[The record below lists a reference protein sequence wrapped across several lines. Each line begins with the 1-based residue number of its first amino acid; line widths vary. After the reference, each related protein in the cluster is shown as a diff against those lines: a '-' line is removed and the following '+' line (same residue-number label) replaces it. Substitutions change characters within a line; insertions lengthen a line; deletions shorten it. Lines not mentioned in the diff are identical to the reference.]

1 MGKTTSHPWHRS
13 PARQKLGLRSR
24 IADHG
29 RRRVVWP
36 DRLHRSNLPPS
47 LPYDVRQRQPDTLPD
62 RVHLRCRLHPSSP
75 IPWRGRYCLQLNSGR
90 NCYAVSAPLFIY
102 LLHRKREPMAESRR
116 CSRPVVCF
124 SYNRPIVRDVSF
136 SLMPGTITGIIGPN
150 GSGKT
155 TILRLLDGIIAPLSG
170 EVVLRGNTPLSS
182 LKRKEIARH
191 IAMVPQNGGSYFYQT
206 VFQFA
211 IQGRSPHLSLMGFES
226 MRDEEIAREVLEMTQ
241 LSHYLDARVSE
252 LSGGEKQRCCWRGL
266 WHNRPRY
273 CSLTNSRQIWTS
285 TTRWS

>member
-1 MGKTTSHPWHRS
+1 MSGEPSMLE
-13 PARQKLGLRSR
+13 AR
-24 IADHG
+24 H
-29 RRRVVWP
+29 
-36 DRLHRSNLPPS
+36 
-47 LPYDVRQRQPDTLPD
+47 
-62 RVHLRCRLHPSSP
+62 
-75 IPWRGRYCLQLNSGR
+75 
-90 NCYAVSAPLFIY
+90 
-102 LLHRKREPMAESRR
+102 
-116 CSRPVVCF
+116 VCF

-252 LSGGEKQRCCWRGL
+252 LSGGEKQRLLLARALAQQTEILLLDEFTANLDINYQVELMRLVRRITREKRLATLVVSHELNILGTFCDRVILMSQGVIRHQGSVQEVMTKEHLKQLFGL
-266 WHNRPRY
+266 DFTVRPLPGGRMEV
-273 CSLTNSRQIWTS
+273 LPTIQ
-285 TTRWS
+285 